1 VQLIDAAQI
10 LAAGAAAGAINALVG
25 SGTLVTFPILLALG
39 YPPVVANASN
49 AVGLVP
55 GSFAA
60 AYGYRAEVAVH
71 RRLLL
76 PLGVA
81 ALAGGIVGAALL
93 LVLPDAT
100 FRAVVPVLIG
110 GALILIVLQ
119 PWLVR
124 MLRRRGVHTRDGRPD
139 GDPATRSATEFD
151 STAISAGAVSAA
163 GGGADAVI
171 AAGALDAGAGAAP
184 RSDAGAVAVPGS
196 DAVAGAAPRSDA
208 GAGAVPGSDAGA
220 VAVPGSDAVAG
231 AAPGSG
237 AGVGAVGGAGR
248 GPGIRGSEPATRP
261 AGPALIA
268 GVFAAGVYGGYFGA
282 ALGVL
287 LLGLL
292 GVLVSSNLQQ
302 VNGLKNILSG
312 VANTVAAVVFIVA
325 GVVSWLPALLIA
337 VSAVVGGMAAARYGR
352 RLPDSIL
359 RAVIVAVG
367 VTAVIRMIS

>member
-124 MLRRRGVHTRDGRPD
+124 MLRRRGVHTGGSRPD

-196 DAVAGAAPRSDA
+196 DAVAGA
-208 GAGAVPGSDAGA
+208 V
-220 VAVPGSDAVAG
+220 
-231 AAPGSG
+231 PGSG
-237 AGVGAVGGAGR
+237 AGAGAVGGAGR

>member
-1 VQLIDAAQI
+1 MQLIEAAQI

-76 PLGVA
+76 PLGAA
-81 ALAGGIVGAALL
+81 ALAGGIVGAGLL

-100 FRAVVPVLIG
+100 FRAVVPVLII

-124 MLRRRGVHTRDGRPD
+124 LLRRQGVTVG
-139 GDPATRSATEFD
+139 
-151 STAISAGAVSAA
+151 
-163 GGGADAVI
+163 
-171 AAGALDAGAGAAP
+171 AGAG
-184 RSDAGAVAVPGS
+184 REG
-196 DAVAGAAPRSDA
+196 GAAGWEGGTK
-208 GAGAVPGSDAGA
+208 GAGPE
-220 VAVPGSDAVAG
+220 G
-231 AAPGSG
+231 AASRV
-237 AGVGAVGGAGR
+237 AA
-248 GPGIRGSEPATRP
+248 SS
-261 AGPALIA
+261 PALVA
-268 GVFAAGVYGGYFGA
+268 GVFSAGVYGGYFGA

-302 VNGLKNILSG
+302 VNGLKNILAG
-312 VANTVAAVVFIVA
+312 VANTVAAVVFVVA
-325 GVVSWLPALLIA
+325 GVVAWLPALLIA
-337 VSAVVGGMAAARYGR
+337 VSAVAGGMVAARYGR
-352 RLPDSIL
+352 RLPDAVL
-359 RAVIVAVG
+359 RAVIVVVG
-367 VTAVIRMIS
+367 VIAVIRMVA

>member
-124 MLRRRGVHTRDGRPD
+124 MLRRRGVHTGGSRPD
-139 GDPATRSATEFD
+139 GDPATRSATEID
-151 STAISAGAVSAA
+151 STPISAGAVSAA
-163 GGGADAVI
+163 GDGADAVV
-171 AAGALDAGAGAAP
+171 AAGGLDAGAGAAP

-196 DAVAGAAPRSDA
+196 DA
-208 GAGAVPGSDAGA
+208 GAGAV
-220 VAVPGSDAVAG
+220 
-231 AAPGSG
+231 PGSG

>member
-124 MLRRRGVHTRDGRPD
+124 MLRRRGVHTGGSRPD
-139 GDPATRSATEFD
+139 GDPATRSATEID
-151 STAISAGAVSAA
+151 STPISAGAVSAA
-163 GGGADAVI
+163 GDGADAVV
-171 AAGALDAGAGAAP
+171 AAGVLDAGAGAAP

-208 GAGAVPGSDAGA
+208 GA

-237 AGVGAVGGAGR
+237 AGAGAVGGAGR